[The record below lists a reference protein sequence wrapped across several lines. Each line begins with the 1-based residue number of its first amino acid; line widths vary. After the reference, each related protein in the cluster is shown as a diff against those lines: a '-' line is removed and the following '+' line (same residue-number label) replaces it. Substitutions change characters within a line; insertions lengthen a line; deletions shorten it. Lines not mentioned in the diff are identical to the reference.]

1 MRPLRRR
8 RLDDDVVVLPVLA
21 AMGPRPI
28 RRPRLQEYLEGFVE
42 HLVRLFHRNA
52 EAGELVMAI
61 ALSDAEIDAA
71 AGQEIEGRDL
81 LGQQHG
87 IVPGQRDHGGPEPQ
101 VLRPRAH
108 PGQEVQRGRDLTEA
122 GEVVLDDE
130 RALVA
135 ERLGLDVVL
144 DELAEPGAAVDV
156 DPAPLGLGAPEEP
169 ETHDF
174 LQ

>member
-1 MRPLRRR
+1 VPIPLP
-8 RLDDDVVVLPVLA
+8 DTEVDP
-21 AMGPRPI
+21 
-28 RRPRLQEYLEGFVE
+28 
-42 HLVRLFHRNA
+42 
-52 EAGELVMAI
+52 
-61 ALSDAEIDAA
+61 A

-81 LGQQHG
+81 LGQQHR
-87 IVPGQRDHGGPEPQ
+87 IVPWQRDHGGAEPQ
-101 VLRPRAH
+101 GLRPRSH
-108 PGQEVQRGRDLTEA
+108 PRQKVQRGRDLTEA

-174 LQ
+174 LQK